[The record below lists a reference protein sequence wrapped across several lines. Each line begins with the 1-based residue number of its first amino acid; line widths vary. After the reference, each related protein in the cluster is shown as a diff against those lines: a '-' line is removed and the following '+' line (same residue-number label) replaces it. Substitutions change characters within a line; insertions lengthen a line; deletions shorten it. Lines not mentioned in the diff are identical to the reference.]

1 MKKELSEN
9 SKVEVSLKTLGG
21 IGVLIATLV
30 GMWFQLN
37 ASIEEAKMLPEPPP
51 PEVTKMEFDMKDQMI
66 RATIMTTQEDVTE
79 IKEDIKYLR
88 DKIDTIDDKI
98 TDLLVKRFNIV
109 KEIGAIKLNSSTEIT
124 NLSREKSII
133 SRIFKRTNENI
144 SQSDLS
150 EIFNSIFEISKK
162 IQNRIKNEK

>member
-1 MKKELSEN
+1 M
-9 SKVEVSLKTLGG
+9 SK
-21 IGVLIATLV
+21 
-30 GMWFQLN
+30 N
-37 ASIEEAKMLPEPPP
+37 DKM
-51 PEVTKMEFDMKDQMI
+51 I
-66 RATIMTTQEDVTE
+66 
-79 IKEDIKYLR
+79 YLR
-88 DKIDTIDDKI
+88 NKIDTIDDKI

-109 KEIGAIKLNSSTEIT
+109 KEIGAIKLNSRTEIT